1 LNAIVEFK
9 EICIAFQGETVYD
22 RLSFNIRDGEF
33 LCIVGQSGC
42 GKSTLL
48 RVIGDLLK
56 VDSGE
61 VTVGNRPAA
70 DAWEDIAYVFQAP
83 RLLPWRNVED
93 NVVLGQQLRFGSGR
107 PVAEMHKKARA
118 LLDLV
123 GLGKDALKMPAMLSG
138 GERQRVSIAR
148 ALAVDPRIILMDEPF
163 SALDVMTRHRMRAEI
178 VEIWK
183 KTKKTVV
190 FVTHEVEEAIEL
202 ADRIVVL
209 SSKPTKVRSIIEIDT
224 ARPRNLE
231 EAKLQAMQSQ
241 LRRLIGEAA
250 PA

>member
-1 LNAIVEFK
+1 
-9 EICIAFQGETVYD
+9 
-22 RLSFNIRDGEF
+22 
-33 LCIVGQSGC
+33 
-42 GKSTLL
+42 
-48 RVIGDLLK
+48 
-56 VDSGE
+56 
-61 VTVGNRPAA
+61 
-70 DAWEDIAYVFQAP
+70 
-83 RLLPWRNVED
+83 
-93 NVVLGQQLRFGSGR
+93 
-107 PVAEMHKKARA
+107 MHKKARA

-123 GLGKDALKMPAMLSG
+123 GLGKDGSKMPAMLSG

-202 ADRIVVL
+202 ADRVVVL
-209 SSKPTKVRSIIEIDT
+209 SSKPTKVRSIIEIDA

-231 EAKLQAMQSQ
+231 DPKLQAMQSQ
-241 LRRLIGEAA
+241 LRQLIGEAA